1 MSRIAQYILLLKQQP
16 QTLEVKKEIQ
26 NLQQQFDIK
35 EEKKYPEGS
44 LLNNLTPSD
53 YQLDN

>member
-26 NLQQQFDIK
+26 NLQQQ
-35 EEKKYPEGS
+35 
-44 LLNNLTPSD
+44 
-53 YQLDN
+53 LDKN